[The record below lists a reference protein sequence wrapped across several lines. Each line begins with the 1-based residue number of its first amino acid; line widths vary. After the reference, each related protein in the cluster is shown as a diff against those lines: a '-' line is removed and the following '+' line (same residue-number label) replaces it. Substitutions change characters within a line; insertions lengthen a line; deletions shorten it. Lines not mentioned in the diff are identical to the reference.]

1 MIAWKRLT
9 AVTVVSVLL
18 DGEPMKNGKKPTV
31 AQRKL
36 MTKWKL
42 DWRDWLV
49 VKDEPTQMTVVH
61 RHFEKT
67 KKIIPKGVRE
77 VG

>member
-1 MIAWKRLT
+1 
-9 AVTVVSVLL
+9 
-18 DGEPMKNGKKPTV
+18 MKNGKNPTV
-31 AQRKL
+31 AQRKV

-49 VKDEPTQMTVVH
+49 VKDTPTEMVLVH
-61 RHFEKT
+61 RHFDKT

-77 VG
+77 IG